1 MGADPTVELLWWR
14 GCPSWEAALTIL
26 QEEMEAAGIDAGAVQ
41 VREIRTDRD
50 ADVESFVGSP
60 TIRVNGRDLQPP
72 GGETVGLTCRVY
84 RLRDGRIS
92 PLPDRAEVR
101 EALVGAIAGDDD

>member
-1 MGADPTVELLWWR
+1 MGTDPTVELLWWR
-14 GCPSWEAALTIL
+14 ECPSWAKAIAIVR
-26 QEEMEAAGIDAGAVQ
+26 EEMEAAGMDSGALD

-50 ADVESFVGSP
+50 AELERFVGSP

-72 GGETVGLTCRVY
+72 DGEPIGLTCRVY

-92 PLPDRAEVR
+92 PVPDRAEVR
-101 EALVGAIAGDDD
+101 EALVGAIARGEG

>member
-1 MGADPTVELLWWR
+1 MGAKPTVELLWWR
-14 GCPSWEAALTIL
+14 ECPSWEEALAIVRD
-26 QEEMEAAGIDAGAVQ
+26 EMESAGIDSGALD

-50 ADVESFVGSP
+50 AELERFVGSP

-72 GGETVGLTCRVY
+72 HGEPIGLTCRVY

-92 PLPDRAEVR
+92 PLPDRAQVR
-101 EALVGAIAGDDD
+101 EALVGAIAEGDD